1 MDEKV
6 TKPTIETV
14 LERMAGMEEHT
25 NQRMNGM
32 EERINQRME
41 GMEERIN
48 QRMGGMEER
57 INQRTTGMELR
68 LDSRLDRIESVAN
81 MTRSEMLDMRA
92 DFRDLTV
99 KLKEHFPV
107 LR

>member
-6 TKPTIETV
+6 KPTIETV
-14 LERMAGMEEHT
+14 LVRMGTMEERT

-32 EERINQRME
+32 EERTNQSMD
-41 GMEERIN
+41 
-48 QRMGGMEER
+48 GMEER
-57 INQRTTGMELR
+57 INQRTIGMALR
-68 LDSRLDRIESVAN
+68 LDSKLDRIESVGN

-92 DFRDLTV
+92 DCRDLTV